1 MFELAGRRAEHGVGQ
16 ASARQHL
23 ALTVDRH
30 GLDRGGSDIE
40 PDGDVPHLR
49 SLSHV
54 AFSNTHVNIEIQKPG
69 FFNQP
74 DYYDVLARLRREAPV
89 FNSEPNTWLVSKY
102 ADIRAIS
109 RDTDHFSSS
118 QGVLI
123 NDPARTG
130 RSPAGSILHMDP
142 PEHADYRRVVSREF
156 TPRSTGAM
164 EDAIAR
170 IVTDVFDK
178 FSVGDEIDFVHDIAM
193 PIPVRVI
200 ADLLGVADTELDD
213 FRRWS
218 DAVIEVSD
226 NPTPEAFASAG
237 EFWGFLT
244 ERIDERRARPGDDL
258 ISMLAATD
266 LDDNAVLLF
275 CVSLLVAGNETT
287 RHLMSMGTHAL
298 FEHPEQR
305 VAMREGDINTG
316 VEELLRWVTPIQ
328 AFGRTVT
335 HGVTVG
341 DTEIPVGD
349 FVIMLYA
356 SGNRD
361 EEVFGPT
368 ANVLDVTRAPSP
380 THVAFGFGE
389 HNCLGAP
396 LARSEARIAFNELLT
411 RFPNY
416 DVVDGPELTNS
427 TLVRGASS
435 MKVVLQ

>member
-1 MFELAGRRAEHGVGQ
+1 MNTEG
-16 ASARQHL
+16 ASSGENSA
-23 ALTVDRH
+23 A
-30 GLDRGGSDIE
+30 
-40 PDGDVPHLR
+40 
-49 SLSHV
+49 
-54 AFSNTHVNIEIQKPG
+54 NTHVNIQKPG

-74 DYYDVLARLRREAPV
+74 DYYDILATLRAEAPV

-109 RDTDHFSSS
+109 RDTDHFSSAK
-118 QGVLI
+118 GVLI
-123 NDPARTG
+123 NDPARNG
-130 RSPAGSILHMDP
+130 KSPAGSILHMDP

-164 EDAIAR
+164 EDAIVR
-170 IVTDVFDK
+170 IVNDVFEK
-178 FSVGDEIDFVHDIAM
+178 FGPGDEIDFVHEIAM

-244 ERIDERRARPGDDL
+244 ARIAERKTNSGDDL

-298 FEHPEQR
+298 HEHPDQR
-305 VAMREGDINTG
+305 AALINGDLNTG

-335 HGVTVG
+335 HPVTVG
-341 DTEIPVGD
+341 GVDLPVGD
-349 FVIMLYA
+349 FAVMLYA

-361 EEVFGPT
+361 EEIFGPT
-368 ANVLDVTRAPSP
+368 SNTLDVTRAPSP

-396 LARSEARIAFNELLT
+396 LARMEARIGFGELLR

-416 DVVDGPELTNS
+416 EVVEGPELTNS

-435 MKVVLQ
+435 MKVVLR

>member
-1 MFELAGRRAEHGVGQ
+1 MSAVPVSNSGVSI
-16 ASARQHL
+16 A
-23 ALTVDRH
+23 
-30 GLDRGGSDIE
+30 
-40 PDGDVPHLR
+40 
-49 SLSHV
+49 
-54 AFSNTHVNIEIQKPG
+54 IQKPG

-74 DYYDVLARLRREAPV
+74 DYYDVLARLRAEAPV
-89 FNSEPNTWLVSKY
+89 FNSEPNTWLVSRY

-109 RDTDHFSSS
+109 RDTDHFCSSK
-118 QGVLI
+118 GVLI

-130 RSPAGSILHMDP
+130 KGPAGSILHMDP
-142 PEHADYRRVVSREF
+142 PEHAEYRRVVSREF

-164 EDAIAR
+164 EDAITR
-170 IVTDVFDK
+170 IVTDVFDG
-178 FSVGDEIDFVHDIAM
+178 FGPGDEIDFVHQIAM

-218 DAVIEVSD
+218 DAMIEVTD

-237 EFWGFLT
+237 EFWGFLQ
-244 ERIDERRARPGDDL
+244 ERIAERRANPGDDL

-275 CVSLLVAGNETT
+275 CLSLLVAGNETT
-287 RHLMSMGTHAL
+287 RHLISMGTHAL
-298 FEHPEQR
+298 HAHPDQR
-305 VAMREGDINTG
+305 AAMINGDINAG

-328 AFGRTVT
+328 AFGRTAT
-335 HGVTVG
+335 QPVTVNG
-341 DTEIPVGD
+341 VDIPAGD
-349 FVIMLYA
+349 FVVMLYA

-361 EEVFGPT
+361 EDVFGPT
-368 ANVLDVTRAPSP
+368 ADTLDVTRPPSP

-396 LARSEARIAFNELLT
+396 LARSEARIAFSELLR
-411 RFPNY
+411 RFPDY

-435 MKVVLQ
+435 MKVVLK